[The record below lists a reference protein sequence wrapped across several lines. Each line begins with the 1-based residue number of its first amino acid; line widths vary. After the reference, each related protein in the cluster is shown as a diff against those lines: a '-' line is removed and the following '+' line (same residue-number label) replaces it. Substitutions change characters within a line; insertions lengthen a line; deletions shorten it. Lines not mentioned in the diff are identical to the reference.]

1 MMFFWRRHRAEIH
14 VLVSLS
20 ACVATLFDAPSSWS
34 PLSVRVSVASF
45 FFFFF
50 FFFSVERSPSLSYY
64 DKTKRF
70 FFFFLVPLNL
80 GFCFLIEFIKK
91 YARERDSLSL
101 SSFFGGVL
109 FECFARS
116 FDDNKSTTTTTTTT
130 TTSGRPSLFFF
141 SLRNRFRRIEF

>member
-1 MMFFWRRHRAEIH
+1 MMFFWRCHRAEIH

-20 ACVATLFDAPSSWS
+20 ACVATLFEAPSSWS
-34 PLSVRVSVASF
+34 PLSVCVSVASFFF

-64 DKTKRF
+64 DTTKRF

-101 SSFFGGVL
+101 SSFFWGVL
-109 FECFARS
+109 CECFVRS
-116 FDDNKSTTTTTTTT
+116 FDDNKTTTTTTT

-141 SLRNRFRRIEF
+141 SLRNRF